1 MRFGLAIPL
10 LLAVPAA
17 ANMAEQTTLRG
28 SKPKKVKPVEVD
40 TAVKK
45 AARNRPGKIEAG
57 EVGRRRKKTRKDDEA
72 IGENLAQTEA
82 TTQLN
87 VDDLGLDTGKP
98 GKKGKPMPM
107 QKKDTDKAT
116 YRAQKKAE
124 REAKMAEKEAQ
135 REAEKAEKMAMKAER
150 EADKA
155 EKIAEKEAE
164 RAKREEEKLVEKVK
178 EEEERTGKDA
188 KEHHKEEKDAL
199 KKRLDAVDN
208 NTTVLN
214 TTIIE
219 EVVTEDGWMPTPSP
233 IAEMTP
239 FPTEPPV
246 LALCPDKYDPE
257 RAEPYKAG
265 DEVEVDSNIFVCQS
279 GDFEK
284 YCSID
289 ELDNNHPKKEKHVE
303 KLWVEAWKYVGP
315 CQSTVEESVEIQD
328 AVEDATEVE
337 DEVAEVDDATED
349 LVTNDAVNE
358 VAEASNGTESVL
370 DNASD
375 ADIEVDEDPEG
386 EIENQQDE
394 GEITVG
400 ADGAMDIDSIIQPQS
415 APGLEQH
422 NWDMGFDMAQD
433 QDPCVSDVCNHKL
446 SDICLLKYQINVLEP
461 RNTIT
466 MELICEG
473 VTWLG
478 VGFSTDGQM
487 VGSNA
492 AIGILGQGVQ
502 KYHLGGRWPGGVT
515 PLPESQQTLMDASIN
530 VYRGPITVLKFT
542 KFMDEQDEIKIT
554 PGVNTF
560 LWAQGQ
566 NYYFGQHAHD
576 SRGSFQ
582 LELPYVG
589 GPSADSATTVAPTT
603 VAPIPPCTQEWCR
616 EDLSPECE
624 LKYRVNYL
632 VGEPNTITMD
642 LSCEGNNWIGLGFSE
657 DGNMVGSEAVIAA
670 VGQEPMKYSLFAK
683 WEGGVEPM
691 PMNKQTLIDASVKEK
706 WTEGPNGWMPTL
718 KMRFTKIMK
727 EDGEIEIKPGH
738 NTFLFAQGQTV
749 NFPSYHMTRD
759 SFTLT
764 LPSSPDESVSGPA
777 TTVSP
782 SSRQMKVTELSPEC
796 TLKHAVNAVSIT
808 MELTCEGETWLGV
821 GFSTDGLMIKSGAV
835 IGFPGGSKPEKY
847 FLQRRNESRIYRL
860 PEHMQTLTDASI
872 TVTEEGNTVM
882 KFTKPLREPDE
893 IQITEQIYF
902 LYAQGYDHR
911 FGWHGPNSRGSFQL
925 NLM

>member
-17 ANMAEQTTLRG
+17 ATMAEQTTLRG
-28 SKPKKVKPVEVD
+28 SKPKKVKPVEVE

-45 AARNRPGKIEAG
+45 AARNRPGKIEAAG
-57 EVGRRRKKTRKDDEA
+57 EVGRRRKKPRKDDEA
-72 IGENLAQTEA
+72 IGENMAQTEA
-82 TTQLN
+82 ATQLN
-87 VDDLGLDTGKP
+87 VEDLGLDTDKP

-150 EADKA
+150 EAVRA

-164 RAKREEEKLVEKVK
+164 RAKREEEKLAEKVK
-178 EEEERTGKDA
+178 EERAGKDA

-208 NTTVLN
+208 NTTLHN

-239 FPTEPPV
+239 FPTEPPM
-246 LALCPDKYDPE
+246 LALCPDKYDPD

-315 CQSTVEESVEIQD
+315 CESTVDESVEID

-349 LVTNDAVNE
+349 IVTDEVVNE
-358 VAEASNGTESVL
+358 VTEASNGTESAVL

-375 ADIEVDEDPEG
+375 VDIEVGEDPEG

-422 NWDMGFDMAQD
+422 SWGMGFDMAQD

-446 SDICLLKYQINVLEP
+446 SDTCLLKYQINVLEP

-487 VGSNA
+487 VGSDA
-492 AIGILGQGVQ
+492 VVGILGQGVQ
-502 KYHLGGRWPGGVT
+502 KYHLGGRWPGGIT

-530 VYRGPITVLKFT
+530 VYRGPITVLQFT
-542 KFMDEQDEIKIT
+542 KFMDEQDELKIT

-566 NYYFGQHAHD
+566 SYYFGQHAHD

-582 LELPYVG
+582 LELPYIG
-589 GPSADSATTVAPTT
+589 GPSTDSATTVTPTT

-616 EDLSPECE
+616 EDLSPECQ
-624 LKYRVNYL
+624 LKYRVNYQ

-670 VGQEPMKYSLFAK
+670 VGQDPMKYSLFAK

-691 PMNKQTLIDASVKEK
+691 PMNKQTLIDTSVKEK
-706 WTEGPNGWMPTL
+706 WTEGPNGWMPIL

-727 EDGEIEIKPGH
+727 EDGEIEIKPGQ

-749 NFPSYHMTRD
+749 NFPSYHITRD

-764 LPSSPDESVSGPA
+764 LPSPPDESVSGPA

-782 SSRQMKVTELSPEC
+782 SSRQMTVTELSPEC
-796 TLKHAVNAVSIT
+796 TLKHAADAVSIT
-808 MELTCEGETWLGV
+808 VELTCEGETWLGV
-821 GFSTDGLMIKSGAV
+821 GFSNDGLMTKSFAV
-835 IGFPGGSKPEKY
+835 IGKPGSIPEKY
-847 FLQRRNESRIYRL
+847 FLQRRNEDRIHRL
-860 PEHMQTLTDASI
+860 PEYMQTLTDASI

-882 KFTKPLREPDE
+882 KFTKLLSEPDE
-893 IQITEQIYF
+893 IEITEQIYF

-925 NLM
+925 SLM